1 MPTKKKKGKKKKACA
16 TDTAIAHGCGTETE
30 PSTSVSFWTVSQEC
44 TYYSNL
50 GCHIANIARYSNITR
65 TKSVTGKK
73 SSKNTSVLTCS
84 QYSEMYQAAMQ
95 CHPWLLGI
103 ERFDPSEYHPEDL
116 DRIPEIGLDDG
127 LVEDEDE
134 DEWEDTDIVE
144 EGDAGTLHRHT
155 RGTGL

>member
-1 MPTKKKKGKKKKACA
+1 M
-16 TDTAIAHGCGTETE
+16 
-30 PSTSVSFWTVSQEC
+30 SR
-44 TYYSNL
+44 
-50 GCHIANIARYSNITR
+50 CHIANIARYSNITR

-144 EGDAGTLHRHT
+144 EGDAGYPPSTYERHRSMTLTLTNVKDTTNICFITVWDVDLCGRDEKY
-155 RGTGL
+155 